1 MIILFKGWVIIIIG
15 EFETYMESVSD
26 LLAEDDDEPIEACE
40 EEENDDKSVGHDLVT
55 GLDSSVMVLQF
66 LGSHVDVVFTTAVR
80 QP

>member
-1 MIILFKGWVIIIIG
+1 
-15 EFETYMESVSD
+15 MESVSD
-26 LLAEDDDEPIEACE
+26 LLAEDDDEPIEAGE

-66 LGSHVDVVFTTAVR
+66 LGSHVDVVFATAVR